1 MREAEKM
8 GGKSELFTLRD
19 RNIKMCDGC
28 LVCEK
33 TNACHIRDK
42 IKGKRFASVVVGQ
55 VNSHKFVII
64 NSHKFVIIN
73 SHKFVLKYEGTEK
86 IIRFH

>member
-55 VNSHKFVII
+55 VNSHKFV
-64 NSHKFVIIN
+64 
-73 SHKFVLKYEGTEK
+73 LKYEGTEK